1 MAEPGTCTPAAA
13 LCSATLLLQAGPGWQ
28 RCRGQEQ
35 EGPGRWGPVLMAGDT
50 SLQETSP
57 VLGTCHHRQGPT
69 CPHRV
74 PSQWLGPHLSPQ

>member
-28 RCRGQEQ
+28 RCPGQEQ

-50 SLQETSP
+50 SLQETHP
-57 VLGTCHHRQGPT
+57 QCWGPAT
-69 CPHRV
+69 TARAPPAPIESR
-74 PSQWLGPHLSPQ
+74 PNG